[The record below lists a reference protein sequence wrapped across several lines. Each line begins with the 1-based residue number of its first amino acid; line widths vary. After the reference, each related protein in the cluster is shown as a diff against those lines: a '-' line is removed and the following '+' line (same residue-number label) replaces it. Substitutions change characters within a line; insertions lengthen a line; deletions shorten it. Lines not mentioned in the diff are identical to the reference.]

1 MQDDEGGLG
10 RIRGWS
16 RIIRFTLPSIA
27 MMVFTSTYTIV
38 DGAFISNLISTD
50 ALAAVNLLMPL
61 WSMMTGLGFMLSTG
75 GSAYV
80 SNLFGQGRYDEG
92 RASFT
97 LIMIGGTLLCAL
109 LAIIGFLFAEPLVKL
124 LGADDVLLDYTEGYL
139 LAFLPFAVF
148 FVIQF
153 LSSQFLVV
161 AGRPGIALALAVTGG
176 FTNISLDY
184 LLIGV
189 LDMGVTGA
197 AVASGMSSLIPSA
210 VGIAFFCSK
219 RSTVHFV
226 RPCRRMSVIAKT
238 CSNGVS
244 EMVSELSNGITT
256 LCYNLVMMSY
266 IGADGVSAIAILS
279 YVQFLALSIIIG
291 YSNGIAPVMSFDHGA
306 GDREGKRNVF
316 RTSMIF
322 VSLISV
328 AVFALLE
335 LFSRGI
341 AGLFASASDSV
352 MDITADGAV
361 IFSFGFIFMG
371 VNLYVSSLFTSLS
384 SGLISAIISALRS
397 FVLLA
402 PLIVLL
408 PMAFGIDAVWFAVP
422 IAELATY
429 AVSWFLILR
438 YNGRYGYIGAAES
451 TV

>member
-1 MQDDEGGLG
+1 MDEDRELG
-10 RIRGWS
+10 TVRGWS

-38 DGAFISNLISTD
+38 DGAFVSNLISTD
-50 ALAAVNLLMPL
+50 ALAAVNILMPL
-61 WSMMTGLGFMLSTG
+61 WSIMTGLGFMLSTG

-92 RASFT
+92 RAAFS
-97 LIMIGGTLLCAL
+97 LIMLGGVAVSLVM
-109 LAIIGFLFAEPLVKL
+109 IVVGYLFTEPILKL
-124 LGADDVLLDYTEGYL
+124 LGADDVLLGYSEDYL
-139 LAFLPFAVF
+139 VAFLPFAAF
-148 FVIQF
+148 FIIQF

-161 AGRPGIALALAVTGG
+161 AGRPGVALALAVIGG
-176 FTNISLDY
+176 ITNISLDY
-184 LLIGV
+184 ILIGV
-189 LDMGVTGA
+189 MDMGITGA
-197 AVASGMSSLIPSA
+197 AVASGMSSMIPSA
-210 VGIAFFCSK
+210 VALMFFCSK
-219 RSTVHFV
+219 RSSVHFTV
-226 RPCRRMSVIAKT
+226 PCRRMSAFART
-238 CSNGVS
+238 CGNGIS
-244 EMVSELSNGITT
+244 EMVSELSNGITV
-256 LCYNLVMMSY
+256 LCYNLVMMDHL
-266 IGADGVSAIAILS
+266 GADGVSAVAILS
-279 YVQFLALSIIIG
+279 YVQFLALSVIIG

-306 GDREGKRNVF
+306 GDRDGKRNVF
-316 RTSMIF
+316 RTSMVF

-328 AVFALLE
+328 AVFTLLE

-341 AGLFASASDSV
+341 AGIFASASDSV

-384 SGLISAIISALRS
+384 NGLISAIISALRS

-402 PLIVLL
+402 PLIILL

-451 TV
+451 TG

>member
-1 MQDDEGGLG
+1 MGEDRELG
-10 RIRGWS
+10 TVRGWS

-38 DGAFISNLISTD
+38 DGAFVSNLISTD
-50 ALAAVNLLMPL
+50 ALAAVNILMPL
-61 WSMMTGLGFMLSTG
+61 WSIMTGLGFMLSTG

-92 RASFT
+92 RAAFS
-97 LIMIGGTLLCAL
+97 LIMLGGVAVSLVM
-109 LAIIGFLFAEPLVKL
+109 IVVGYLFTEPILKL
-124 LGADDVLLDYTEGYL
+124 LGADDVLLGYSEDYL
-139 LAFLPFAVF
+139 VAFLPFAVF
-148 FVIQF
+148 FIIQF

-161 AGRPGIALALAVTGG
+161 AGRPGVALALAVIGG
-176 FTNISLDY
+176 ITNISLDY
-184 LLIGV
+184 VLIGV
-189 LDMGVTGA
+189 MDMGITGA
-197 AVASGMSSLIPSA
+197 AVASGMSSMIPSA
-210 VGIAFFCSK
+210 VALVFFCSK
-219 RSTVHFV
+219 RSSVHFTV
-226 RPCRRMSVIAKT
+226 PCRRMTAFART
-238 CSNGVS
+238 CGNGIS
-244 EMVSELSNGITT
+244 EMVSELSNGITV
-256 LCYNLVMMSY
+256 LCYNLVMMDHL
-266 IGADGVSAIAILS
+266 GADGVSAVAILS
-279 YVQFLALSIIIG
+279 YVQFLALSVIIG

-306 GDREGKRNVF
+306 DDREGKRNVF
-316 RTSMIF
+316 MTSMVF

-341 AGLFASASDSV
+341 AGIFASASDSV

-384 SGLISAIISALRS
+384 NGLISAIISALRS

-402 PLIVLL
+402 PLIILL

-451 TV
+451 TG